1 MRPFKIPHIR
11 GNSIHLCIYSLPCF
25 FLVLQSNVNVPDTMD
40 YDIGD
45 INITDILN
53 ITSAAN
59 FYQVEYF
66 GNLELMGANSTDD
79 IHVCCLSDM
88 T

>member
-1 MRPFKIPHIR
+1 
-11 GNSIHLCIYSLPCF
+11 
-25 FLVLQSNVNVPDTMD
+25 MD

-66 GNLELMGANSTDD
+66 GNLELTGANSTDD

-88 T
+88 TLRLTLLGALVCLYRAQEF